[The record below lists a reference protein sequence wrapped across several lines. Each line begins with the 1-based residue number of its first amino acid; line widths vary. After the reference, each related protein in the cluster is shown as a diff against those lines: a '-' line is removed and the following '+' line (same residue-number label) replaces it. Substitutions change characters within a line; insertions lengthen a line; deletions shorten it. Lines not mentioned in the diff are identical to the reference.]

1 MRTVVVITTGGT
13 IASTADE
20 RGVKAA
26 TTSGAAL
33 LAVSPSHAGVETRVV
48 EAMTVN
54 SYAMTFADMDRVNAE
69 VGAALADPTT
79 CGIVVTHGTDTMEET
94 AMLVD
99 CFHADPRP
107 VVFTGAQRSF
117 DDPAGDGP
125 RNLGDAVAVAASMD
139 ARGLGVLVAFDG
151 IVHAA
156 RGTRKVHNSA
166 TAAFSDLDHGPV
178 GTVVDGT
185 VRVHTKL
192 RRARTALS
200 TPVSLSGLRVD
211 IVAIYPGADR
221 TAIDAHVRAGAHG
234 IVLQATGYGN
244 ANADVA
250 DAVADHVRAGIPVLL
265 SSRVSAGPIRPV
277 YGGGGG
283 AADLV
288 AAGAVPTGLL
298 RPSQARV
305 LLAALLAAG
314 ADSTAIARAFA
325 AEPERYTDVRTEAAA
340 SLGGS

>member
-1 MRTVVVITTGGT
+1 MRTVVVVTTGGT

-20 RGVKAA
+20 RGIKAA
-26 TTSGAAL
+26 TTAGADL
-33 LAVSPSHAGVETRVV
+33 LAASPPPAGVEARVV

-54 SYAMTFADMDRVNAE
+54 SYAMTFADMDRVNDE
-69 VGAALADPTT
+69 VGAALADPMT
-79 CGIVVTHGTDTMEET
+79 CGVVVTHGTDTMEET

-99 CFHADPRP
+99 CFHDDPRP

-139 ARGLGVLVAFDG
+139 SRALGVLVVFDG
-151 IVHAA
+151 VVHAA

-178 GTVVDGT
+178 GTVADGCL
-185 VRVHTKL
+185 RLHTDF
-192 RRARTALS
+192 RRARPVLGTPVALS
-200 TPVSLSGLRVD
+200 GVRVD
-211 IVAIYPGADR
+211 TVAIYPGVDR
-221 TAIDAHVRAGAHG
+221 TALDAYVRAGAHG

-244 ANADVA
+244 ANADIT
-250 DAVADHVRAGIPVLL
+250 DAVAGHVHAGIPVLL
-265 SSRVSAGPIRPV
+265 SSRVSAGPIRAV

-288 AAGAVPTGLL
+288 AAGAIPTGLL

-314 ADSTAIARAFA
+314 ADSTAISQAFA
-325 AEPERYTDVRTEAAA
+325 AESQHYTDVPPGAAA
-340 SLGGS
+340 YLGVS